1 MQKSTKRAIATA
13 LQSIATVLREDA
25 DSMPDPTNLFDYE
38 AVGVNPKEEVKVT
51 KTQSELDEADRL
63 NDLFHETVGKSGRTL
78 NHSLNKVRSEWKY
91 KNIRTP
97 RGPRAIAEVAVD
109 CGLKPEEL
117 AAAIAMHPVFSANEI
132 GEAAKQLIV

>member
-1 MQKSTKRAIATA
+1 MKKQDKQVIASALQTIATA
-13 LQSIATVLREDA
+13 LQQDV
-25 DSMPDPTNLFDYE
+25 DSMPDPMDLFDTPLHE
-38 AVGVNPKEEVKVT
+38 DKKDVKAT
-51 KTQSELDEADRL
+51 KTPGQPDEIDKL

-109 CGLKPEEL
+109 CGLDPKDL
-117 AAAIAMHPVFSANEI
+117 AQAIMIHPVFSENEI
-132 GEAAKQLIV
+132 GEAAKQLLV